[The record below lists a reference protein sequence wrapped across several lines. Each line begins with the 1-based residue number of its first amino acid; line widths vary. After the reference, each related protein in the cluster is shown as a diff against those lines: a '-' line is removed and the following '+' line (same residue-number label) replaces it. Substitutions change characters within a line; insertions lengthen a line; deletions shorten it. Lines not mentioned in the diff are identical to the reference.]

1 MSALK
6 DITNKKFGRLTAIKF
21 SQIKKR
27 HYYWWFKCDCGKVV
41 EKEKGGIIAGHIKS
55 CGCLNSELSAQ
66 RKFTHGKSKTPVYKI
81 WSYMIKRCNNHK
93 YQYYYDY
100 GGRGIKVCDRW
111 LKFENFYEDM
121 GERPEGK
128 SLDRIDNDGD
138 YCKENCRWA
147 TRLEQNNNKRN
158 NIILTL
164 NGESHTLSDWGR
176 ILGIKHS
183 TLNSRY
189 RRGYS
194 IENILKKI

>member
-1 MSALK
+1 MN
-6 DITNKKFGRLTAIKF
+6 DITNKKFGRLIAIKF

-41 EKEKGGIIAGHIKS
+41 EKAKNLVIRGNTKS
-55 CGCLNSELSAQ
+55 CGCLNSELAAQ

-81 WSYMIKRCNNHK
+81 WNYMIKRCNNPK
-93 YQYYYDY
+93 YPYYYDY

-111 LKFENFYEDM
+111 MKFENFYEDM

-147 TRLEQNNNKRN
+147 TRMEQNNNKRN

-176 ILGIKHS
+176 ILGIKHN
-183 TLNSRY
+183 TLSSRY
-189 RRGYS
+189 YRGYS
-194 IENILKKI
+194 VENILKKL